1 MINFV
6 DGVLLFILVLSA
18 IVGMW
23 RGLVYEVLSVM
34 AWVAAFVLAQHY
46 ADQVAGWL
54 PMDGASPGLR
64 TAAGFAA
71 VFVASAFAG
80 GFLAWVVK
88 KMVAAVGLRPI
99 DRVLGGAFG
108 LLRGA
113 VVLLAVAVVVGMTPL
128 HSQPGWQSSAVARV
142 LVSGLHALKPLLP
155 EPVARHL
162 T

>member
-1 MINFV
+1 MINLV

-18 IVGMW
+18 VVGVW

-46 ADQVAGWL
+46 AGRVSEML
-54 PMDGASPGLR
+54 PLGGGSSGLR
-64 TAAGFAA
+64 TAAGFVL
-71 VFVASAFAG
+71 VFVAGAFAG

-108 LLRGA
+108 LLRGG

-128 HSQPGWQSSAVARV
+128 QSQPGWQSSSVARV
-142 LVSGLHALKPLLP
+142 LGMGLHTLKPLLP
-155 EPVARHL
+155 ESVARHL

>member
-1 MINFV
+1 MINSV

-46 ADQVAGWL
+46 AGRMAELL
-54 PMDGASPGLR
+54 PMGNASPGLR
-64 TAAGFAA
+64 TAAGFAV
-71 VFVASAFAG
+71 VFVAGAFAG

-113 VVLLAVAVVVGMTPL
+113 VVLLAVAVVVDMTPL
-128 HSQPGWQSSAVARV
+128 QSQSGWQSSVVARV
-142 LVSGLHALKPLLP
+142 LEQSLHTLKPLLP
-155 EPVARHL
+155 ETVSRHL